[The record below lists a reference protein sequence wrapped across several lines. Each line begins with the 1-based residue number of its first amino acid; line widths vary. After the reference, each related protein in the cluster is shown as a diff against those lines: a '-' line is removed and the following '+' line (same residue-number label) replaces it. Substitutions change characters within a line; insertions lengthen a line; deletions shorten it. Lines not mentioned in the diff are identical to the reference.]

1 MIIGKHL
8 IAGEWVDGERVFQ
21 SDPAHG
27 PAHEF
32 AVGSVAHV
40 DERMRIINGVL
51 RFEIARE
58 LGLHPG
64 SQTHGSKA

>member
-40 DERMRIINGVL
+40 DEACTQAEEA
-51 RFEIARE
+51 F
-58 LGLHPG
+58 
-64 SQTHGSKA
+64 